1 LFQITLKTRNALRKP
16 EFNHFFKFVLV
27 YLKKIARLTVA
38 ILVIGLLFSFSTLWY
53 FSSDLPDYKILANY
67 KPPVS
72 SRVHSGEG
80 QLIAEYA
87 IQKRLFIPY
96 DSVPKIV
103 IYSFLSAEDKNF
115 FSHPGVDAKS
125 ITRAIIKN
133 LKNIYSEKRLEG
145 ASTITQQVAKN
156 FLLTS
161 EVSIKRKIKEAILAF
176 RIEKAYSKERIME
189 LYLNQIYLGE
199 GTYGIAAASLEYFDK
214 AVNNLNYEEAAL
226 LAALPKAPSKYNPY
240 KSIERAKVR
249 RNIVLK
255 NLYDNS
261 YINKS
266 EYEKLKKKEIKTK
279 KRKIKLLEEAN
290 FYSEEVRRIVSD
302 TYGYDELYK
311 GGLSIRTPLNSKYQ
325 IEAVEALREGL
336 EEYDKRHGWRGSVAN
351 LSDKSW
357 QNKIQKFIPDKSL
370 NWELA
375 KVIDISDLTVKIEI
389 QNKEIGFIDFKNV
402 NWTRKKNFN
411 ELFKLN
417 DIIYVKKIKKNKWNL
432 KQLPKINGAIVAM
445 DPYTGRIL
453 AMAGGFSY
461 KLSEFNRATQ
471 AKRQP
476 GSAFKPFVYAAALES
491 GFTPSTLV
499 LDAPFVMDQGEG
511 LKTWKPE
518 NYGKKFYG
526 PSTLRVGI
534 EKSRNLMTVRVA
546 QKVGFEKISNITNS
560 FGIYKDVP
568 ELLSVSLGA
577 AETTLVQLTNAY
589 CTFVN
594 GGKKVTPIFIDR
606 IQDRRGKTIFNSDKR
621 KCIGCKEISYLDKKI
636 PKIQE
641 NQKQII
647 SSETAYQ
654 ITSMMEGV
662 VQRGT
667 GRKLKDLN
675 LALAGKT
682 GTTNKNMDAWFL
694 GFTSKLVIGV
704 YVGFDEPKSLGR
716 YETGAKAALPVFKK
730 FVKSVVQKDD
740 ALPFKVPK
748 NINLVIVDVETG
760 LPPNSDT
767 KKVIYESFKSEDNF
781 IVNLEKL
788 SNKDKLGFYDS
799 QDQRTILK
807 FY

>member
-1 LFQITLKTRNALRKP
+1 MHIYF
-16 EFNHFFKFVLV
+16 
-27 YLKKIARLTVA
+27 KKIIKLAIVTLTF
-38 ILVIGLLFSFSTLWY
+38 GFLFSLSTLWY
-53 FSSDLPDYKILANY
+53 FSTDLPDYKILANY
-67 KPPVS
+67 KPPIS
-72 SRVHSGEG
+72 SRVHSGGG

-87 IQKRLFIPY
+87 LQKRLFIPY
-96 DSVPKIV
+96 ESVPKNV

-176 RIEKAYSKERIME
+176 RIERAYSKERIME

-214 AVNNLNYEEAAL
+214 AVSDLSYEEAAL
-226 LAALPKAPSKYNPY
+226 LAALPRAPSKYNPY
-240 KSIERAKVR
+240 KSIERAKLR
-249 RNIVLK
+249 RDIVLK
-255 NLYDNS
+255 NLYENS
-261 YINKS
+261 YINKN
-266 EYEKLKKKEIKTK
+266 EYENLINKEIKTK

-290 FYSEEVRRIVSD
+290 YYSEEVRRIVSD
-302 TYGYDELYK
+302 TYGYDDLYK
-311 GGLSIRTPLNSKYQ
+311 GGLSIRTPLNSNYQ
-325 IEAVEALREGL
+325 IKALEALREGL
-336 EEYDKRHGWRGSVAN
+336 ENYDRRHGWRGPITN
-351 LSDKSW
+351 LNLVDW
-357 QNKIQKFIPDKSL
+357 QKDIKEFIPDKSL
-370 NWELA
+370 NWKLA
-375 KVIDISDLTVKIEI
+375 KVIDLNQLSLKIEI
-389 QNKEIGFIDFKNV
+389 ENKEVGFIDFKNIK
-402 NWTRKKNFN
+402 WIRKKSF
-411 ELFKLN
+411 EDILKLN
-417 DIIYVKKIKKNKWNL
+417 DIIYVQKIKKNKWSL
-432 KQLPKINGAIVAM
+432 KQLPKINGAIVVM
-445 DPYTGRIL
+445 DPYTGRVL
-453 AMAGGFSY
+453 AMAGGFSF

-476 GSAFKPFVYAAALES
+476 GSAFKPVVYAAALEN
-491 GFTPSTLV
+491 GFNPSTLI
-499 LDAPFVMDQGEG
+499 LDAPFVIDQGEG

-526 PSTLRVGI
+526 PSTLRTGL

-546 QKVGFEKISNITNS
+546 QKVGFDQISKITKD
-560 FGIYKDVP
+560 FGIYDDVP

-577 AETTLVQLTNAY
+577 AETTLVKLTNAY

-606 IQDRRGKTIFNSDKR
+606 IQDRRGKTIFNADKR
-621 KCIGCKEISYLDKKI
+621 KCIGCEGISYLKDEI
-636 PKIQE
+636 PLIQDDR
-641 NQKQII
+641 KQII

-654 ITSMMEGV
+654 ITSMLEGV
-662 VQRGT
+662 VKRGT
-667 GRKLKDLN
+667 GRKLRNLN
-675 LALAGKT
+675 LPLAGKT

-704 YVGFDEPKSLGR
+704 YVGFDEPKTLGK

-730 FVKSVVQKDD
+730 FVENVIMKKD

-748 NINLVIVDVETG
+748 GINLVMVDVETG
-760 LPPNSDT
+760 LQPNDNT
-767 KKVIYESFKSEDNF
+767 KRVIYESFKGEDNF
-781 IVNLEKL
+781 IVGLEN
-788 SNKDKLGFYDS
+788 SSDKNRLGTYDS
-799 QDQRTILK
+799 NNQATILR